1 MGGAGR
7 AYKPVT
13 HGCASMPRTV
23 PAPPG
28 NKMERR
34 RRVVEGVLFFFR
46 TRIDRSGNRV
56 ILFMCPH
63 SVGVSSSFPRA
74 RGRGPTPYK

>member
-1 MGGAGR
+1 MVALVVRINPSLTGALP
-7 AYKPVT
+7 YL
-13 HGCASMPRTV
+13 
-23 PAPPG
+23 APCQRHQVV
-28 NKMERR
+28 MERDDASSC
-34 RRVVEGVLFFFR
+34 GGCFIFFR